1 MAKICPLLMVAR
13 GDVLGA
19 GLCNCIEEMCAWYV
33 THGCAIVYRAYTE
46 GRWNDGENLSTAD
59 GSPW

>member
-1 MAKICPLLMVAR
+1 VVMSLSDWL
-13 GDVLGA
+13 DF
-19 GLCNCIEEMCAWYV
+19 
-33 THGCAIVYRAYTE
+33 YRAYTE